1 MIALLAV
8 GGISF
13 LIGSIPFGLLI
24 ARAVAG
30 IDLRQAGSGNIGA
43 TNVTRVVGKTWGAV
57 VLLLDAL
64 KGALPA
70 GVLPAL
76 LAIPAEQQLHAAVL
90 GGLMAILGHMFS
102 PWLKFRGG
110 KGVAT
115 AMGAVFVLAP
125 IGLAVAFLVFVILV
139 SATRIVSIGSI
150 SAAVSFAITQVVVLQ
165 PDLWSAQRWS
175 LTAFSLGVPTLII
188 FQHRSNIRRLIQGQ
202 EHAFRKSPETA
213 SASSATSDPPP
224 TAP

>member
-8 GGISF
+8 AGISF

-70 GVLPAL
+70 GLLPLL

-115 AMGAVFVLAP
+115 AMGAVSVLAP
-125 IGLAVAFLVFVILV
+125 VGLVVAFVVFVLLV
-139 SATRIVSIGSI
+139 SATRIVSVGSI
-150 SAAVSFAITQVVVLQ
+150 SAAVAFAITQVIVLQ
-165 PDLWSAQRWS
+165 PDLWSSQRWS
-175 LTAFSLGVPTLII
+175 LTAFSLGVPALIV
-188 FQHRSNIRRLIQGQ
+188 FQHRSNIRRLLRGQ
-202 EHAFRKSPETA
+202 EHAFRKSSKPA
-213 SASSATSDPPP
+213 
-224 TAP
+224 TAPPAAGDAPPSAP